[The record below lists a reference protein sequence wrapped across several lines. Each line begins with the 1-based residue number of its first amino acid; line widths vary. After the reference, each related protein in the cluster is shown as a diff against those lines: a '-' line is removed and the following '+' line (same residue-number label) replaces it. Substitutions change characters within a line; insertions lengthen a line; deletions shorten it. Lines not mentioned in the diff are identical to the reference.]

1 MSVAASG
8 LGVTAEM
15 IVFALEQS
23 SSVRDKYIDHAAAA
37 AGVIAVKDY
46 VLLGYGTD
54 EQFWKEQSILDLL
67 DDVRNRNVSLEKL
80 AALTGVSRME
90 VDLRCGGVK
99 DKAEIEAEEK
109 LAEYRTETLPVLRML

>member
-1 MSVAASG
+1 MAGRRKFTENILTDVRKKAVPVSVAASG

-15 IVFALEQS
+15 IVFALEKN
-23 SSVRDKYIDHAAAA
+23 SSVRDIS

-67 DDVRNRNVSLEKL
+67 DDVRNRNVSLEEL
-80 AALTGVSRME
+80 AALTGVSRKE
-90 VDLRCGGVK
+90 VDERCGGVK
-99 DKAEIEAEEK
+99 DKAG
-109 LAEYRTETLPVLRML
+109 P